1 MANPFVHVELQTRDL
16 AVAKD
21 FYTRLFG
28 WQLQEMPMP
37 GGEGTYTLIQVGE
50 GTGGGMFANPRI
62 PSQWIAYVGV
72 EDIRASTARARELGA
87 QMLMDVTE
95 VGDFGL
101 MSMFVDPT
109 GATLAM
115 WQAKPRAGG

>member
-1 MANPFVHVELQTRDL
+1 
-16 AVAKD
+16 
-21 FYTRLFG
+21 
-28 WQLQEMPMP
+28 MP
-37 GGEGTYTLIQVGE
+37 GGEGTYTLIQVGD
-50 GTGGGMFANPRI
+50 GTGGGMCANPQI

-72 EDIRASTARARELGA
+72 DDIRASTARARELGA

-115 WQAKPRAGG
+115 WQAKPQTAG

>member
-28 WQLQEMPMP
+28 WQLQDMPMP

-50 GTGGGMFANPRI
+50 GTGGGMFAIRRSP
-62 PSQWIAYVGV
+62 PSGSPTS
-72 EDIRASTARARELGA
+72 ASRTSARAPPG
-87 QMLMDVTE
+87 
-95 VGDFGL
+95 
-101 MSMFVDPT
+101 
-109 GATLAM
+109 
-115 WQAKPRAGG
+115 RANWARRC